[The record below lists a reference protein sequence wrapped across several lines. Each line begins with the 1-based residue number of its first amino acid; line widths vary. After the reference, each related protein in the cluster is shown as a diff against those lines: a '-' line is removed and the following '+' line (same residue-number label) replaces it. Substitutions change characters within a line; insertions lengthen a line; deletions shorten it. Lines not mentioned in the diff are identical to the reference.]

1 MKIFNQII
9 LILWLVFFVYWL
21 VSATRAKRSVRDG
34 SWWQGVVFRLILIGT
49 ILLLLSAL
57 RFGHLL
63 GNVGSYE
70 TGSSRIVL
78 SSIGVFFCV
87 SGMALAIWARV
98 YIGRNWGMPMSQRED
113 PELVTT
119 GPYAFVRHPI
129 YTGILLAVLG
139 TVLVSGIPSLITF
152 VIICAYFVY
161 SSKTEEKQML
171 QQFPKAYPEY
181 RKRVKAIIPFIW

>member
-34 SWWQGVVFRLILIGT
+34 SWWKGVLFRLILIVA
-49 ILLLLSAL
+49 ILLLLRASQ
-57 RFGHLL
+57 FEHLL
-63 GNVGSYE
+63 GSVGSYE

-87 SGMALAIWARV
+87 SGMALAILARI

-129 YTGILLAVLG
+129 YTGIHL
-139 TVLVSGIPSLITF
+139 F
-152 VIICAYFVY
+152 VG
-161 SSKTEEKQML
+161 
-171 QQFPKAYPEY
+171 
-181 RKRVKAIIPFIW
+181 